1 MKPSPAKSCPSCGE
15 RYDAGVLYC
24 PRDGTPLASSRKSP
38 AFGAAEGDPYVGI
51 TLGGQIQVR
60 HLIGIGS
67 MGRVYRAFQA
77 GIERDVAV
85 KILHR
90 ELSTNAELV
99 SRFHREAKIASRL
112 VHPNVVQ
119 VLMTGSVPA
128 TADPR
133 IGGELYLVMEHLD
146 GISLLSALAAA
157 GAGGESEALPLP
169 RALHII
175 LQVCDAVGEAHAQGI
190 VHRDLKPE
198 NIMLVRRGEDP
209 DYVKVLD
216 FGIARL
222 DWADKAMTTQAGL
235 IFGTAK
241 YISPEGAEGQR
252 VGPPADV
259 YSIATML
266 YQCLAGRAPFEG
278 DSPVALLVQHTH
290 APPTDLRSI
299 ARSSYVPAPIAQVV
313 MQNLAKKPSE
323 RAPDARA
330 LGRDLALAVRASGL
344 DPDEIAAQPGLLRA
358 SAVMKLASKS
368 RTKSLDLSPALAAQ
382 IGGMPA
388 PTLESAHI
396 GDLGPLPPHAEV
408 DRYGNLTARRPEE
421 ERASSG
427 GAERAWSPRSSGA
440 ERSSSPSDPHHAA
453 FGSGE
458 RAAFGSGEHAAFGSG
473 EHAAFGSGE
482 RVSGGGAERSSSPRS
497 SSVERSALGGVER
510 SSFGGAAPGSAAAP
524 FSGAGPGGAA
534 PSWTTPFPGDP
545 ARTAIGLG
553 IEPARDSA
561 PAPSTMQ
568 GVASAARPLPRR
580 AVIARAAA
588 LLACAGAVGIVVF
601 LGGRHLGAF
610 GGPGARDSLEA
621 HIERARD
628 CMGRHA
634 WDAPPGENVK
644 DIIAQALARWPR
656 DPRLADLRRESS
668 ERIVTDALG
677 RKYAGDRAGAIRL
690 AKLAVELHPEL
701 TTAQHLVLELS
712 SGPPGAAPEPPPQ
725 VSPESSAPPD
735 AAPDRASPRGP
746 APPEVRGAT
755 AGPPPTA
762 GQPPAPTPRGAT
774 PAPRGAPATPAPRGA
789 AAPPTP
795 APTRAGAPPAGAAPP
810 GNDAA
815 PPASAAAPAPALPP
829 SPPPLPAEPLSP
841 LPSSTGPW
849 L

>member
-38 AFGAAEGDPYVGI
+38 AFGAAERDPYVGL
-51 TLGGQIQVR
+51 TLGGQIELR

-175 LQVCDAVGEAHAQGI
+175 LQICDAVGEAHAQGI

-290 APPTDLRSI
+290 APPADLRSI

-313 MQNLAKKPSE
+313 MHNLAKRPSE

-382 IGGMPA
+382 IGGIAA

-396 GDLGPLPPHAEV
+396 SDLGSLPPRVEI
-408 DRYGNLTARRPEE
+408 DRYGDLAAHGPEE
-421 ERASSG
+421 ER
-427 GAERAWSPRSSGA
+427 
-440 ERSSSPSDPHHAA
+440 SSSS
-453 FGSGE
+453 
-458 RAAFGSGEHAAFGSG
+458 
-473 EHAAFGSGE
+473 
-482 RVSGGGAERSSSPRS
+482 GAERSSSPRS
-497 SSVERSALGGVER
+497 SGVER
-510 SSFGGAAPGSAAAP
+510 SSFGSGDHAAFRSGEHAAFGAAERASFGSGDHSAFGGAERSSRSSGVERSSFGSAER
-524 FSGAGPGGAA
+524 SSRPGGAA
-534 PSWTTPFPGDP
+534 PGGAAAPSWSTPLPEHP

-553 IEPARDSA
+553 IEPSRDSA
-561 PAPSTMQ
+561 PVPSTMQ
-568 GVASAARPLPRR
+568 GVESAARPLPRR

-588 LLACAGAVGIVVF
+588 LLACAGALGLVVF

-610 GGPGARDSLEA
+610 GGPAASDSLDA

-644 DIIAQALARWPR
+644 DLLSQALARWPR
-656 DPRLADLRRESS
+656 DPRLAELRRESS

-712 SGPPGAAPEPPPQ
+712 SGPPDAAPAPPPQ
-725 VSPESSAPPD
+725 VSPEGSSSPT
-735 AAPDRASPRGP
+735 AAPDRRPPRRP
-746 APPEVRGAT
+746 APAEARGAT
-755 AGPPPTA
+755 PGAPA
-762 GQPPAPTPRGAT
+762 GQPPAA
-774 PAPRGAPATPAPRGA
+774 APRGAPAPPAPALRN
-789 AAPPTP
+789 AP
-795 APTRAGAPPAGAAPP
+795 APP
-810 GNDAA
+810 GGAGSPRDGAA
-815 PPASAAAPAPALPP
+815 SPPASAPAPALPP
-829 SPPPLPAEPLSP
+829 SPPPLPTESLSP

>member
-38 AFGAAEGDPYVGI
+38 SSAAVERDPYVGLM
-51 TLGGQIQVR
+51 LGGQIQVR

-99 SRFHREAKIASRL
+99 TRFHREARIASRL

-119 VLMTGSVPA
+119 VLMTGSVSS
-128 TADPR
+128 TDDPR

-146 GISLLSALAAA
+146 GLSLLSALAAA
-157 GAGGESEALPLP
+157 GASGESEALPLP

-290 APPTDLRSI
+290 APPTELRSI

-313 MQNLAKKPSE
+313 MQNLAKKPSD

-382 IGGMPA
+382 IGGIPA
-388 PTLESAHI
+388 PTLESAHLS
-396 GDLGPLPPHAEV
+396 DLDPLRAQAEAE
-408 DRYGNLTARRPEE
+408 RYGTPAPHRPDE
-421 ERASSG
+421 ERAS
-427 GAERAWSPRSSGA
+427 SSGA
-440 ERSSSPSDPHHAA
+440 ERSSSPRAIGVERSSFDSVERSSRASGVERSSFSGMERA
-453 FGSGE
+453 SFSSAERSSFNGTERASFGSDE
-458 RAAFGSGEHAAFGSG
+458 RASH
-473 EHAAFGSGE
+473 
-482 RVSGGGAERSSSPRS
+482 GGAERSS
-497 SSVERSALGGVER
+497 GTQR
-510 SSFGGAAPGSAAAP
+510 SSFSGAASSWPTPAAEE
-524 FSGAGPGGAA
+524 
-534 PSWTTPFPGDP
+534 P

-553 IEPARDSA
+553 IDPAHDSA

-568 GVASAARPLPRR
+568 GVESAARPLPRR

-588 LLACAGAVGIVVF
+588 LLACAGAVGIVAFV
-601 LGGRHLGAF
+601 GGRHLGAF
-610 GGPGARDSLEA
+610 GGPAASDSIEA

-634 WDAPPGENVK
+634 WDAPPGENVR
-644 DIIAQALARWPR
+644 DILSLALARWPG
-656 DPRLADLRRESS
+656 DARLAALRRESS

-690 AKLAVELHPEL
+690 AKLAIELHPEL
-701 TTAQHLVLELS
+701 TTAQHLVVELS
-712 SGPPGAAPEPPPQ
+712 GSPPGTAPEPPPQ
-725 VSPESSAPPD
+725 VSPESSALP
-735 AAPDRASPRGP
+735 
-746 APPEVRGAT
+746 T
-755 AGPPPTA
+755 AGPGRRPPPRRPA
-762 GQPPAPTPRGAT
+762 PSEGRAAPPGEPPAP
-774 PAPRGAPATPAPRGA
+774 
-789 AAPPTP
+789 APPTP
-795 APTRAGAPPAGAAPP
+795 PTPPTPRNAPASPALAGGGAGATPRPGAAS
-810 GNDAA
+810 
-815 PPASAAAPAPALPP
+815 PPASAGPAPALPP
-829 SPPPLPAEPLSP
+829 SPPPLPADSLSP

>member
-38 AFGAAEGDPYVGI
+38 SSAAVERDPYVGL
-51 TLGGQIQVR
+51 TLGGQIQVH

-99 SRFHREAKIASRL
+99 TRFHREARIASRL

-119 VLMTGSVPA
+119 VLMTGSVSSA
-128 TADPR
+128 DDPR

-146 GISLLSALAAA
+146 GLSLLSALAAA

-290 APPTDLRSI
+290 APPAELRSI

-313 MQNLAKKPSE
+313 MQNLAKKPSD

-382 IGGMPA
+382 IGGIPA
-388 PTLESAHI
+388 PTLESAH
-396 GDLGPLPPHAEV
+396 LSALEPLRTQAEAE
-408 DRYGNLTARRPEE
+408 RYGPPASHRPDE
-421 ERASSG
+421 ERAS
-427 GAERAWSPRSSGA
+427 SSGA
-440 ERSSSPSDPHHAA
+440 ERSSSPRA
-453 FGSGE
+453 SGVERSSFDSAERSSRASGVERSSFSSTE
-458 RAAFGSGEHAAFGSG
+458 RAAFGSD
-473 EHAAFGSGE
+473 
-482 RVSGGGAERSSSPRS
+482 
-497 SSVERSALGGVER
+497 ER
-510 SSFGGAAPGSAAAP
+510 SSFGGAERASFGGAERASHSGAERSSGTQRSS
-524 FSGAGPGGAA
+524 FSGAAS
-534 PSWTTPFPGDP
+534 SWPTPAGEEP

-553 IEPARDSA
+553 IDPAHDSA

-568 GVASAARPLPRR
+568 GVESAARPLPRR

-588 LLACAGAVGIVVF
+588 LLACAGAVGIVAFV
-601 LGGRHLGAF
+601 GGRHLGAF
-610 GGPGARDSLEA
+610 GGPAASDSIEA

-644 DIIAQALARWPR
+644 YILSVALARWPG
-656 DPRLADLRRESS
+656 DARLAALRRESS

-690 AKLAVELHPEL
+690 AKLAIELHPEL
-701 TTAQHLVLELS
+701 TTAQHLVVELS
-712 SGPPGAAPEPPPQ
+712 GSPPGTAPEPPPQ
-725 VSPESSAPPD
+725 VSPESSALPTAGPGRRPP
-735 AAPDRASPRGP
+735 PRRP
-746 APPEVRGAT
+746 APPGE
-755 AGPPPTA
+755 
-762 GQPPAPTPRGAT
+762 PPAPAP
-774 PAPRGAPATPAPRGA
+774 PAPPSPRGAPPSPAPGG
-789 AAPPTP
+789 
-795 APTRAGAPPAGAAPP
+795 AGAPPRPGAAPP
-810 GNDAA
+810 
-815 PPASAAAPAPALPP
+815 PASAGPAPALPP
-829 SPPPLPAEPLSP
+829 SPPPLPADSLSP

>member
-1 MKPSPAKSCPSCGE
+1 MKQSPAKSCPSCGE

-38 AFGAAEGDPYVGI
+38 AFGAAEGDPYVGL
-51 TLGGQIQVR
+51 TLGGQIQIR

-278 DSPVALLVQHTH
+278 DSPVALLVQHSH
-290 APPTDLRSI
+290 APPADLRSV
-299 ARSSYVPAPIAQVV
+299 ARSSYVPEPIAQVV

-368 RTKSLDLSPALAAQ
+368 RTRSLDLSPALAAQ
-382 IGGMPA
+382 IGGIPA
-388 PTLESAHI
+388 PTLESAHL
-396 GDLGPLPPHAEV
+396 GDLGPLPPQAEV
-408 DRYGNLTARRPEE
+408 DRYGNLTAHRPEE
-421 ERASSG
+421 ERSS
-427 GAERAWSPRSSGA
+427 SPRSSGVERSSFGGA
-440 ERSSSPSDPHHAA
+440 ERSSRPSDL
-453 FGSGE
+453 E
-458 RAAFGSGEHAAFGSG
+458 RAAFGSGEHAAFGA
-473 EHAAFGSGE
+473 ERGSL
-482 RVSGGGAERSSSPRS
+482 SGAERSSRPS
-497 SSVERSALGGVER
+497 GVER
-510 SSFGGAAPGSAAAP
+510 SSFGGAERASFGGTA
-524 FSGAGPGGAA
+524 PGGAA
-534 PSWTTPFPGDP
+534 PAWTTPLAGDP

-553 IEPARDSA
+553 IEPARESA

-568 GVASAARPLPRR
+568 GVESAARPLPRR

-588 LLACAGAVGIVVF
+588 LLACAGAVGLVVF
-601 LGGRHLGAF
+601 VGGRHLGAF
-610 GGPGARDSLEA
+610 GGPAARDSLEA

-634 WDAPPGENVK
+634 WDAPPGENVR
-644 DIIAQALARWPR
+644 DIIAQAHARWPR
-656 DPRLADLRRESS
+656 DPRIAELRRESS
-668 ERIVTDALG
+668 ARIVTDALG
-677 RKYAGDRAGAIRL
+677 RKYAGDRTGAIRL

-701 TTAQHLVLELS
+701 TTAQHLILELS
-712 SGPPGAAPEPPPQ
+712 SGAPGAAPELPPQ
-725 VSPESSAPPD
+725 VSPESSAPAS
-735 AAPDRASPRGP
+735 AAPDRRQRRP
-746 APPEVRGAT
+746 APSEARGASQ
-755 AGPPPTA
+755 PPPPA
-762 GQPPAPTPRGAT
+762 AQPPAP
-774 PAPRGAPATPAPRGA
+774 PRGAPASPA
-789 AAPPTP
+789 P
-795 APTRAGAPPAGAAPP
+795 APTRGAPAPPAPAPKGAPAPPGGAASP

-815 PPASAAAPAPALPP
+815 PPASAAVPAPALPP
-829 SPPPLPAEPLSP
+829 SPPPLPAEPPSP

>member
-1 MKPSPAKSCPSCGE
+1 MEPSPAKSCPSCGE

-38 AFGAAEGDPYVGI
+38 TFGAAERDPYVGI
-51 TLGGQIQVR
+51 TLGGQIQTR

-90 ELSTNAELV
+90 ELSSNAELV
-99 SRFHREAKIASRL
+99 SRFHREAKISSRL

-119 VLMTGSVPA
+119 VLMTGSVPPA
-128 TADPR
+128 ADPR

-169 RALHII
+169 RALHIA

-290 APPTDLRSI
+290 APPADLRSI
-299 ARSSYVPAPIAQVV
+299 ARSSYVPEPIARIV
-313 MQNLAKKPSE
+313 MQNLAKKPSD

-382 IGGMPA
+382 IGGIAA

-396 GDLGPLPPHAEV
+396 GDLDPRLPGGEAA
-408 DRYGNLTARRPEE
+408 RYSDPASHRRESDPASRRREE
-421 ERASSG
+421 ERSSSSGVERASS
-427 GAERAWSPRSSGA
+427 SSM
-440 ERSSSPSDPHHAA
+440 SS
-453 FGSGE
+453 
-458 RAAFGSGEHAAFGSG
+458 
-473 EHAAFGSGE
+473 
-482 RVSGGGAERSSSPRS
+482 
-497 SSVERSALGGVER
+497 
-510 SSFGGAAPGSAAAP
+510 
-524 FSGAGPGGAA
+524 A
-534 PSWTTPFPGDP
+534 PSWTTPLAAPSQAERPSSGARFGGAFAEPVERLDAGARASWSAARHGGAADEP

-553 IEPARDSA
+553 IDPMRDAA
-561 PAPSTMQ
+561 PVPSTMQ
-568 GVASAARPLPRR
+568 GVESAARPLPRR
-580 AVIARAAA
+580 AMIARATA
-588 LLACAGAVGIVVF
+588 LLACASAVAFVVF

-610 GGPGARDSLEA
+610 GGPAARDTLEA

-634 WDAPPGENVK
+634 WDTPPRENVK
-644 DIIAQALARWPR
+644 EIVSQAVARWPG
-656 DPRLADLRRESS
+656 DARLAELRRESS
-668 ERIVTDALG
+668 ERIVADALG

-690 AKLAVELHPEL
+690 AKLALELQPAL
-701 TTAQHLVLELS
+701 TTAQHLVAELS
-712 SGPPGAAPEPPPQ
+712 GGPPGAAPAPPPQ
-725 VSPESSAPPD
+725 VAPQSAGPQ
-735 AAPDRASPRGP
+735 ATGADRRP
-746 APPEVRGAT
+746 APRRPAPAEVRGA
-755 AGPPPTA
+755 PQ
-762 GQPPAPTPRGAT
+762 GQPPAPV
-774 PAPRGAPATPAPRGA
+774 PRGAPAPPPAPGGAGSPDSTGA
-789 AAPPTP
+789 AS
-795 APTRAGAPPAGAAPP
+795 
-810 GNDAA
+810 
-815 PPASAAAPAPALPP
+815 PPASAAPAPVLPP
-829 SPPPLPAEPLSP
+829 SPPPLPTDAASP

>member
-24 PRDGTPLASSRKSP
+24 PLDGTPLASSRKS
-38 AFGAAEGDPYVGI
+38 ASFSAAERDPYVSL
-51 TLGGQIQVR
+51 TLGGQIQIR

-85 KILHR
+85 KVLHR
-90 ELSTNAELV
+90 ELSSNAELV
-99 SRFHREAKIASRL
+99 SRFHCEAKIASRL

-119 VLMTGSVPA
+119 VLMTGSIPA
-128 TADPR
+128 TTDAR

-146 GISLLSALAAA
+146 GLSLLSALAAA
-157 GAGGESEALPLP
+157 GTAGESEALPLP
-169 RALHII
+169 RALHIL

-290 APPTDLRSI
+290 APPADLRSI
-299 ARSSYVPAPIAQVV
+299 ARSSYVPAPIAQLV

-382 IGGMPA
+382 IGGIPA
-388 PTLESAHI
+388 PTLESAHV
-396 GDLGPLPPHAEV
+396 GDLDPLLPGSAAALYGDPPSPRHEE
-408 DRYGNLTARRPEE
+408 DRSSVSDAD
-421 ERASSG
+421 RAS
-427 GAERAWSPRSSGA
+427 SPRSSGVA
-440 ERSSSPSDPHHAA
+440 RSSVSDAD
-453 FGSGE
+453 
-458 RAAFGSGEHAAFGSG
+458 RA
-473 EHAAFGSGE
+473 
-482 RVSGGGAERSSSPRS
+482 SSPRS
-497 SSVERSALGGVER
+497 SGVAR
-510 SSFGGAAPGSAAAP
+510 SSFGSAAD
-524 FSGAGPGGAA
+524 FSSAA
-534 PSWTTPFPGDP
+534 DEP
-545 ARTAIGLG
+545 ARTPVGLG
-553 IEPARDSA
+553 IDPLRDSA

-568 GVASAARPLPRR
+568 GVASAAPPLPRR
-580 AVIARAAA
+580 AMIARATA
-588 LLACAGAVGIVVF
+588 LLACAGAVGFVAF

-610 GGPGARDSLEA
+610 GGPAASDSLEG

-634 WDAPPGENVK
+634 WDTPPGENVR
-644 DIIAQALARWPR
+644 DIVSQALARWPR
-656 DPRLADLRRESS
+656 DARLVELRRESS
-668 ERIVTDALG
+668 ERIVADALG

-690 AKLAVELHPEL
+690 ARLAIELHPEL
-701 TTAQHLVLELS
+701 TTAQHLVAELTDR
-712 SGPPGAAPEPPPQ
+712 PPAAAPEPPPQ
-725 VSPESSAPPD
+725 IAPQSAGRP
-735 AAPDRASPRGP
+735 
-746 APPEVRGAT
+746 T
-755 AGPPPTA
+755 AGPDRRPPPRRPPPA
-762 GQPPAPTPRGAT
+762 EGRGAPPGQPPAPGPRGAT
-774 PAPRGAPATPAPRGA
+774 ASPPAPKGSAAPATTGA
-789 AAPPTP
+789 ASPPASDTP
-795 APTRAGAPPAGAAPP
+795 APV
-810 GNDAA
+810 
-815 PPASAAAPAPALPP
+815 LPP
-829 SPPPLPAEPLSP
+829 SPPPLPTDATSP

>member
-1 MKPSPAKSCPSCGE
+1 MKSSPAKSCPSCGE

-24 PRDGTPLASSRKSP
+24 PRDGTPLASSRKS
-38 AFGAAEGDPYVGI
+38 ASFGAAERDPYVGL
-51 TLGGQIQVR
+51 TLGGQIQIQ

-85 KILHR
+85 KVLHR
-90 ELSTNAELV
+90 ELSSNAELV

-119 VLMTGSVPA
+119 VLMTGSIPA
-128 TADPR
+128 ATDAR

-157 GAGGESEALPLP
+157 GTAGESEALPLP

-290 APPTDLRSI
+290 APPADLRSI

-313 MQNLAKKPSE
+313 MQNLAKKPAD

-368 RTKSLDLSPALAAQ
+368 RTKSLDLSPALAAK
-382 IGGMPA
+382 IGGIAA
-388 PTLESAHI
+388 PTLESARVS
-396 GDLGPLPPHAEV
+396 DLEPLLPGSEAALYGGPASPRHEEDRSSASDPERGSSPRASGVERHAASGA
-408 DRYGNLTARRPEE
+408 DRYSA
-421 ERASSG
+421 G
-427 GAERAWSPRSSGA
+427 GAERA
-440 ERSSSPSDPHHAA
+440 
-453 FGSGE
+453 
-458 RAAFGSGEHAAFGSG
+458 
-473 EHAAFGSGE
+473 
-482 RVSGGGAERSSSPRS
+482 
-497 SSVERSALGGVER
+497 SASGVER
-510 SSFGGAAPGSAAAP
+510 SSFADAERASSPRASGVERSSFADAERASSPRASGVERSSFSSADFGGAA
-524 FSGAGPGGAA
+524 
-534 PSWTTPFPGDP
+534 DEP
-545 ARTAIGLG
+545 ARTAVGLG
-553 IEPARDSA
+553 IDPARDSA

-568 GVASAARPLPRR
+568 GVASAPPQLPRR
-580 AVIARAAA
+580 AVIARATA
-588 LLACAGAVGIVVF
+588 LLACAGALGLVAF

-610 GGPGARDSLEA
+610 GGPAAQDSLEG
-621 HIERARD
+621 HIDRARD

-634 WDAPPGENVK
+634 WDTPPGENVK
-644 DIIAQALARWPR
+644 DIIAQARARWPR
-656 DPRLADLRRESS
+656 DARLAELRRESA
-668 ERIVTDALG
+668 ERIVADALG

-690 AKLAVELHPEL
+690 AKLAIDLHPEL
-701 TTAQHLVLELS
+701 TTAQHLVAELS
-712 SGPPGAAPEPPPQ
+712 DRPPGAAAAPPPQ
-725 VSPESSAPPD
+725 VAPQSSGLP
-735 AAPDRASPRGP
+735 
-746 APPEVRGAT
+746 T
-755 AGPPPTA
+755 AGPDRRPPA
-762 GQPPAPTPRGAT
+762 RRPGGDRGAPPGQPQA
-774 PAPRGAPATPAPRGA
+774 PAPRGAPAPAPGS
-789 AAPPTP
+789 
-795 APTRAGAPPAGAAPP
+795 AGAPARTGAAPP
-810 GNDAA
+810 PA
-815 PPASAAAPAPALPP
+815 PGSADAPAPVLPP
-829 SPPPLPAEPLSP
+829 SPPPLPTDAASP
-841 LPSSTGPW
+841 LPPSTGPW

>member
-1 MKPSPAKSCPSCGE
+1 MEPSPAKSCPSCGE

-38 AFGAAEGDPYVGI
+38 TFGAAERDPYVGI
-51 TLGGQIQVR
+51 TLGGQIQTR

-77 GIERDVAV
+77 GVERDVAV
-85 KILHR
+85 KVLHR
-90 ELSTNAELV
+90 ELSSNAELV
-99 SRFHREAKIASRL
+99 SRFHSEAKIASRL

-128 TADPR
+128 TTDPR

-290 APPTDLRSI
+290 APPADLRSI
-299 ARSSYVPAPIAQVV
+299 ARSSYVPAPIAQIV
-313 MQNLAKKPSE
+313 MQNLAKRPSD

-382 IGGMPA
+382 IGGIAA

-396 GDLGPLPPHAEV
+396 SDLEPRLPGGEAA
-408 DRYGNLTARRPEE
+408 RYSDPASHRRDDEC
-421 ERASSG
+421 SS
-427 GAERAWSPRSSGA
+427 SSGA
-440 ERSSSPSDPHHAA
+440 ERASSS
-453 FGSGE
+453 
-458 RAAFGSGEHAAFGSG
+458 
-473 EHAAFGSGE
+473 
-482 RVSGGGAERSSSPRS
+482 RSS
-497 SSVERSALGGVER
+497 GVER
-510 SSFGGAAPGSAAAP
+510 SSSSHLERSSSS
-524 FSGAGPGGAA
+524 FSGSA
-534 PSWTTPFPGDP
+534 PSWTTPLAASAPAERPSSGARLDGAADEP
-545 ARTAIGLG
+545 ARSAIGLG
-553 IEPARDSA
+553 IDPLRDAA
-561 PAPSTMQ
+561 PVPSTMQ
-568 GVASAARPLPRR
+568 GVESAARPLPRR
-580 AVIARAAA
+580 AVIARATA
-588 LLACAGAVGIVVF
+588 LLACASAVGFVAF

-610 GGPGARDSLEA
+610 GGPTARDTLEG

-634 WDAPPGENVK
+634 WDTPPRENVK
-644 DIIAQALARWPR
+644 ELVSQALARWPG
-656 DPRLADLRRESS
+656 DARLDELRSEAS
-668 ERIVTDALG
+668 ERIVADALG
-677 RKYAGDRAGAIRL
+677 RKYAGDRAGAIQL
-690 AKLAVELHPEL
+690 AKLALELHPAL
-701 TTAQHLVLELS
+701 TTAQHLVAELS
-712 SGPPGAAPEPPPQ
+712 GGPPGTAPATPPQ
-725 VSPESSAPPD
+725 VAPQSPGAQG
-735 AAPDRASPRGP
+735 AAPDRRP
-746 APPEVRGAT
+746 APHRPGLAEGRGA
-755 AGPPPTA
+755 PA
-762 GQPPAPTPRGAT
+762 GQPPAPVV
-774 PAPRGAPATPAPRGA
+774 PRGAPA
-789 AAPPTP
+789 
-795 APTRAGAPPAGAAPP
+795 PPATPEGAGSP
-810 GNDAA
+810 DAS
-815 PPASAAAPAPALPP
+815 PPANAAPAPVLPP
-829 SPPPLPAEPLSP
+829 SPPPLPTDAASP

>member
-24 PRDGTPLASSRKSP
+24 PRDGTPLASSRKS
-38 AFGAAEGDPYVGI
+38 ASLGAAERDPYVGL

-85 KILHR
+85 KVLHR
-90 ELSTNAELV
+90 ELSSNAELV

-119 VLMTGSVPA
+119 VLMTGSIPA
-128 TADPR
+128 TADAR

-157 GAGGESEALPLP
+157 GTAGESEALPLP

-290 APPTDLRSI
+290 APPADLRSI
-299 ARSSYVPAPIAQVV
+299 ARSSYVPAPIAEVV
-313 MQNLAKKPSE
+313 MQNLAKKPSD

-368 RTKSLDLSPALAAQ
+368 RTKSLDLSPALAAK
-382 IGGMPA
+382 IGGIAA
-388 PTLESAHI
+388 PTLESARVS
-396 GDLGPLPPHAEV
+396 DLDPLLPASEAALYGGPA
-408 DRYGNLTARRPEE
+408 
-421 ERASSG
+421 
-427 GAERAWSPRSSGA
+427 SPRHEEDPSST
-440 ERSSSPSDPHHAA
+440 SD
-453 FGSGE
+453 E
-458 RAAFGSGEHAAFGSG
+458 
-473 EHAAFGSGE
+473 
-482 RVSGGGAERSSSPRS
+482 ERSSSPRAS
-497 SSVERSALGGVER
+497 GVERSSASDAERASSRASGVER
-510 SSFGGAAPGSAAAP
+510 SSFSSADFGGAP
-524 FSGAGPGGAA
+524 
-534 PSWTTPFPGDP
+534 DEP
-545 ARTAIGLG
+545 ARTAVGLG
-553 IEPARDSA
+553 IDPARDSA

-568 GVASAARPLPRR
+568 GVASAPPQLPRR
-580 AVIARAAA
+580 AVIARATA
-588 LLACAGAVGIVVF
+588 LLACAGAVGLVAF

-610 GGPGARDSLEA
+610 GGKSAQDSLEG
-621 HIERARD
+621 HIDRARD

-634 WDAPPGENVK
+634 WDTPPGENVK

-656 DPRLADLRRESS
+656 DARLGALRRESA
-668 ERIVTDALG
+668 ERIVADALG
-677 RKYAGDRAGAIRL
+677 RKYAGDRSGAIRL
-690 AKLAVELHPEL
+690 AKLAIELHPEL
-701 TTAQHLVLELS
+701 TTAQHLVAELS
-712 SGPPGAAPEPPPQ
+712 APPKDAPEEPPPQ
-725 VSPESSAPPD
+725 VSPQSSGLRNAGPDRRPPPRRT
-735 AAPDRASPRGP
+735 APDGDRGSTP
-746 APPEVRGAT
+746 
-755 AGPPPTA
+755 
-762 GQPPAPTPRGAT
+762 GQPPAPG
-774 PAPRGAPATPAPRGA
+774 
-789 AAPPTP
+789 
-795 APTRAGAPPAGAAPP
+795 
-810 GNDAA
+810 
-815 PPASAAAPAPALPP
+815 
-829 SPPPLPAEPLSP
+829 
-841 LPSSTGPW
+841 
-849 L
+849 